1 MQHTAR
7 SLGDV
12 SLCKRHECRGCEPL
26 PQPTDRTSA
35 EIWLRSHARDL
46 SFMSRLR
53 RIVAGEGF
61 GAGLSR
67 LSDDRVRAHVAQML
81 ADGALLVCG
90 RRLGDGAARAD
101 AGPERVAIERL
112 LRHLPNAGRDR
123 KSTRLNSSHQII
135 SYAVFCLK

>member
-35 EIWLRSHARDL
+35 ELWLRSHARDL
-46 SFMSRLR
+46 SLMSRLR

-90 RRLGDGAARAD
+90 RRLG
-101 AGPERVAIERL
+101 E
-112 LRHLPNAGRDR
+112 DR
-123 KSTRLNSSHQII
+123 KSTRLNSSHTVI
-135 SYAVFCLK
+135 SYAVFCLKKKKRHPRRHTCR